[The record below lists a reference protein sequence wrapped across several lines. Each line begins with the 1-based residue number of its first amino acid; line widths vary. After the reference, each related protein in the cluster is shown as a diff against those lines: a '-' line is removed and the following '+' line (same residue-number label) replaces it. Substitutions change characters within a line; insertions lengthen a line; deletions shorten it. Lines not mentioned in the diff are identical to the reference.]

1 MCLCTAVA
9 GGDSAGGNLVV
20 SSLAYLRDNTLGSSS
35 AAAAAPSAPPPAGAL
50 LISPAVDFTT
60 SSVFGTSLAAY
71 FEAMQDC
78 QQQQDQHKGRQPAA
92 VKLSALPAVPQPP
105 GTEWDYITVGEGPSV
120 AQVYVRAQSEQDMY
134 QPLVSPTLLPS
145 FKGLVQ
151 QKMLVLW
158 GGVEVLAPDCA
169 RFAERVQA
177 DGVAVQVHVEPNQAH
192 VYCVLPVADALERGA
207 QVVVPFL
214 ASCVRNA

>member
-1 MCLCTAVA
+1 M
-9 GGDSAGGNLVV
+9 
-20 SSLAYLRDNTLGSSS
+20 
-35 AAAAAPSAPPPAGAL
+35 

-60 SSVFGTSLAAY
+60 SSVFGAKLAAY
-71 FEAMQDC
+71 FEALQDS
-78 QQQQDQHKGRQPAA
+78 QQQQGQHKGKQDN
-92 VKLSALPAVPQPP
+92 VVDVSALPAVPQPP
-105 GTEWDYITVGEGPSV
+105 GAEWDYITAREGPSV
-120 AQVYVRAQSEQDMY
+120 AQVYVGAQSEQDMY

-145 FKGLVQ
+145 FKRLVQ

-158 GGVEVLAPDCA
+158 GGIEVLAHDCA

-177 DGVAVQVHVEPNQAH
+177 DGVPVQVHVEPNQVH
-192 VYCVLPVADALERGA
+192 VYCVLPVSDALEKGA